1 MLIRQKDSKPDNKKD
16 GSNTVRALIQY
27 IENIYRDNITNET
40 ITEAFHHT
48 SAYKNLQK
56 AYGQNSGEISA

>member
-27 IENIYRDNITNET
+27 IENNYRDNITNET
-40 ITEAFHHT
+40 IAEAFHYT

-56 AYGQNSGEISA
+56 AYEKNSCGISA